1 MLQKNLKN
9 RTIFCKDNIETL
21 EGINSNSIDLIYLD
35 PPFNKN
41 KIFAAPIGS
50 SAEGASFKDIF
61 REEDLKEEWIQ
72 TIKEDNEELFS
83 LLHGIKNMGNR
94 YNFCYLCYMAIRLVD
109 LRRILK
115 STGSLYLHCDSTMS
129 HYLKIVL
136 DCIFGEEN
144 FRNEIVW
151 KRTTSAAKGSQF
163 AAKSWGANTDII
175 FYYTKTDDFQLLP
188 LEKID
193 SPKYT
198 KEIEN
203 LFPKIDSKGEK
214 YNTFVPLYC
223 SKSMG
228 ARPNLCYEWRGF
240 KNLHPSGWRLSK
252 ERMEE
257 EYKKGNIVIG
267 NGKIE
272 RRQYFKD
279 YKGIPL
285 GNLWSDIANVRGSE
299 STGYPTQKPLA
310 LMHRIIAAS
319 SEEGDIV
326 LDPFCG
332 CATTC
337 VASEMLKR
345 KWIGVDVSVKAFEL
359 VKKRLKKEIK
369 PDLLDP
375 EKEVSFSTEAPKRT
389 DLGEKTQNL
398 KWVYVIS
405 NPAYKGEYKVGIAK
419 DWQARL
425 NSYQT
430 ADPDRAYSMEYK
442 KETPLFREIEKH
454 IHSKFE
460 NNHEWVKLYLLLRC
474 LLL

>member
-1 MLQKNLKN
+1 
-9 RTIFCKDNIETL
+9 
-21 EGINSNSIDLIYLD
+21 
-35 PPFNKN
+35 
-41 KIFAAPIGS
+41 
-50 SAEGASFKDIF
+50 
-61 REEDLKEEWIQ
+61 
-72 TIKEDNEELFS
+72 
-83 LLHGIKNMGNR
+83 
-94 YNFCYLCYMAIRLVD
+94 
-109 LRRILK
+109 
-115 STGSLYLHCDSTMS
+115 
-129 HYLKIVL
+129 
-136 DCIFGEEN
+136 
-144 FRNEIVW
+144 
-151 KRTTSAAKGSQF
+151 
-163 AAKSWGANTDII
+163 
-175 FYYTKTDDFQLLP
+175 
-188 LEKID
+188 
-193 SPKYT
+193 
-198 KEIEN
+198 
-203 LFPKIDSKGEK
+203 
-214 YNTFVPLYC
+214 
-223 SKSMG
+223 MG

-257 EYKKGNIVIG
+257 EYKKGNIVIQDS
-267 NGKIE
+267 KIE

-285 GNLWSDIANVRGSE
+285 GNLWSDIANVRGGE
-299 STGYPTQKPLA
+299 STGYPTQKPLT
-310 LMHRIIAAS
+310 LMLRIIAAS
-319 SEEGDIV
+319 SEEGDVV

-375 EKEVSFSTEAPKRT
+375 EKEVSFSTEASKRT

-430 ADPDRAYSMEYK
+430 ADPDRAYSNVEYNI
-442 KETPLFREIEKH
+442 ETPLWRGIE
-454 IHSKFE
+454 
-460 NNHEWVKLYLLLRC
+460 
-474 LLL
+474 

>member
-1 MLQKNLKN
+1 MSQATLKN
-9 RTIFCKDNIETL
+9 RTIFCKDNIEIL

-50 SAEGASFKDIF
+50 SAEGSSFKDIF

-136 DCIFGEEN
+136 DCIFG
-144 FRNEIVW
+144 
-151 KRTTSAAKGSQF
+151 
-163 AAKSWGANTDII
+163 
-175 FYYTKTDDFQLLP
+175 YYTKTDDFQLLP

-319 SEEGDIV
+319 SEEGDVV

-460 NNHEWVKLYLLLRC
+460 NNHEWVKADLKNIIAQIIKKQLKLIKIIKKNRLCRHLLSHF
-474 LLL
+474 